1 MVRVSQGPRPED
13 KFTLISNQFMR
24 DTTLPPRAKAVYL
37 YMRSHADGWE
47 LNTSSIAEALGM
59 DRKTAQ
65 AAVNDLIDSGY
76 LDRRQKRGS
85 DGRMVT
91 VEYTI
96 FAESQSV
103 AQKTDSGNG
112 VGKNSSTGGEKFP
125 NSWGKNG
132 PHKKT
137 NKKTNKEDYHARDD
151 DGGFDE
157 WWEACPKKVG
167 KGAARKAYQKAV
179 KKADPATLLDGIRA
193 ASMIWSRDKTE
204 KRYIPNP
211 ATWLNQERW
220 EDETLH
226 GVTASSGDLFADA
239 LADPSSIG
247 DLLRATG
254 LSGPAIRWDDR
265 PRDVAV
271 REDNLAWLR
280 ENEAMIR
287 AHLR

>member
-47 LNTSSIAEALGM
+47 LNTTVIADALGM
-59 DRKTAQ
+59 ARNTAQ
-65 AAVNDLIDSGY
+65 AAVNDLIEAGY
-76 LDRRQKRGS
+76 LDRRQKRGA

-96 FAESQSV
+96 FAEAVDRGSEIEQRGEV
-103 AQKTDSGNG
+103 LKNCAPGAQKLSDKCS
-112 VGKNSSTGGEKFP
+112 KIEP
-125 NSWGKNG
+125 Y
-132 PHKKT
+132 KKT
-137 NKKTNKEDYHARDD
+137 KKTNKEDYHARDD
-151 DGGFDE
+151 VDGFDE

-167 KGAARKAYQKAV
+167 KGAARTAYAKAV
-179 KKADPATLLDGIRA
+179 KKSDPATLLSGIRA

-220 EDETLH
+220 EDETLK
-226 GVTASSGDLFADA
+226 GVSASSGDLFADA
-239 LADPSSIG
+239 VADPSSIG

-254 LSGPAIRWDDR
+254 LSGPSIRWDDR

-280 ENEAMIR
+280 ENESMIR